1 MGVVSDIVIL
11 SVATVALLIA
21 VIALVR
27 ARTANRRLIGAFQE
41 IAALGLA
48 QQKLLD
54 RLKHPE
60 PEAPM
65 PAERPDPAPMQRK
78 SAPARSRSKQPE
90 PEHESL
96 WQDVI
101 FLAKQGLT
109 ADTIARDLNITRG
122 EVELILGLHNF
133 KPRKSE

>member
-1 MGVVSDIVIL
+1 MAVVSDIIIL
-11 SVATVALLIA
+11 SVAALALLVAIF
-21 VIALVR
+21 ALISAR
-27 ARTANRRLIGAFQE
+27 AAQRRLAGAFQE

-60 PEAPM
+60 PP
-65 PAERPDPAPMQRK
+65 
-78 SAPARSRSKQPE
+78 SAPAEPAPSQRADRKPQPARAASRE
-90 PEHESL
+90 PEHENL

-101 FLAKQGLT
+101 FLAKQGLA

-133 KPRKSE
+133 KPKKAE